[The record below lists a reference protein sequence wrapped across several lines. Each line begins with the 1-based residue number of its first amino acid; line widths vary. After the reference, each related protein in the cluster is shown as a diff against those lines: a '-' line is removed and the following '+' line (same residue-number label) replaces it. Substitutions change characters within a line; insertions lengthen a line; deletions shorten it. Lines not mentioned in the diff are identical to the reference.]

1 MTIKYVGQGA
11 HIPGVPAR
19 DLTEAE
25 YAEHKQ
31 TIKAQEKL
39 TGITLYEVPAKV
51 AEGEGK

>member
-1 MTIKYVGQGA
+1 MTIKYVGQGS

-25 YAEHKQ
+25 YALYKK

-39 TGITLYEVPAKV
+39 TGVTMYEVGAEV
-51 AEGEGK
+51 VEGEDK

>member
-25 YAEHKQ
+25 YAEHKK

-39 TGITLYEVPAKV
+39 TGTILYEAV
-51 AEGEGK
+51 AEVIEGEGK